1 MKQLGVIED
10 FKRERN
16 VKKAVANSPDYE
28 IANKFEIFIPE
39 ERKSFIT
46 TQEGE
51 RTFKSSAKNLRKD
64 SLHFPDPVAV
74 EIIHD

>member
-16 VKKAVANSPDYE
+16 VKGAANSPDYE

-51 RTFKSSAKNLRKD
+51 RTFNLRKD
-64 SLHFPDPVAV
+64 SLNFPDPIAV

>member
-16 VKKAVANSPDYE
+16 VKEAVNSPDYD

>member
-16 VKKAVANSPDYE
+16 VKGAANSPDYE

-46 TQEGE
+46 T
-51 RTFKSSAKNLRKD
+51 
-64 SLHFPDPVAV
+64 
-74 EIIHD
+74 

>member
-1 MKQLGVIED
+1 MKQLGIVED
-10 FKRERN
+10 FKREKN
-16 VKKAVANSPDYE
+16 VKEAANSPGYE

-51 RTFKSSAKNLRKD
+51 RTFKSSAKKIRKD
-64 SLHFPDPVAV
+64 SLNFPDPVVAEV
-74 EIIHD
+74 IHD

>member
-16 VKKAVANSPDYE
+16 VKGAANSPDYE

-64 SLHFPDPVAV
+64 SLNFPDPVAV